1 MLPAVAGRSLKF
13 WLLVAVVLAT
23 TLQPILHN
31 HSLIPDATDQHYS
44 SSASLYCPLCAI
56 GADRETFA
64 PPAIGAPVT
73 VQYELPT
80 YDAVVVVQELA
91 RPSASRAPP
100 AA

>member
-1 MLPAVAGRSLKF
+1 MKF

-56 GADRETFA
+56 GADRDTDRLNYTVSWQDLTGPLA
-64 PPAIGAPVT
+64 GIRIYGPATPS
-73 VQYELPT
+73 QS
-80 YDAVVVVQELA
+80 YDLDAWVA
-91 RPSASRAPP
+91 ASPLVEVLFE
-100 AA
+100 